1 MAKWQK
7 VITSGS
13 SPELAHV
20 TASGGFNSPGT
31 ASFGDITGTVST
43 ATQAK
48 VDHDSLLNF
57 VADEHIA
64 HGGVS
69 VVAGTGLTGG
79 GTIAA
84 NRTLNVI
91 GGDGITANAN
101 DIAITAAQTTITSI
115 FATDLKIGEDAQTA
129 IDFETADEIHL
140 DAANAQVVNVRAGG
154 IEVTGDVTASAGIHA
169 AAVIS
174 GSGFTTPL
182 GTVTAFSGAF
192 SSVSASGTT
201 FATIGTATQ
210 AVIDHDSLAN
220 FVANE
225 HIDHSAVSVI
235 AGAGLTGG
243 GTIAANRTIN
253 VIGGDGITANAN
265 DIAITAAQTTI
276 TSIFATDLKMGEDA
290 QTAIDFETANEIH
303 LDANNAQVVNVRAGG
318 IEVTGDV
325 TASAGI
331 HAAAVISGSG
341 FVTPLGTVTALSGAF
356 GDVSASGTIL
366 AAKLDALAVSD
377 ALAAAIVAEIDNDEI
392 PIAKLAE
399 DAVTV
404 TAGTGLTGAGAV
416 TLGNAVTM
424 NVIGGDGITAN
435 ANDIAITAAQTT
447 ITSIFATDLKIG
459 EDAQTAIDFETANE
473 IHLDA
478 NNAEVVNVRAG
489 GIEVTGDVTASA
501 GIHAAAVISGSGFT
515 TPLGTVTALSGAF
528 GDVSAS
534 GTILAAKLDA
544 AAVSDTLAAA
554 IVAEI
559 DNDEI
564 PIAKLAEDAVTVTA
578 GTGLTGAGAVTLGNA
593 VTMNVIGGD
602 GITANA
608 NDIAITA
615 AQTTITSIFATDLK
629 IGEDAQT
636 AIDFE
641 TANEI
646 HLDANNAEVVNVR
659 AGGIEVTGDVT
670 ASAGIHAAAVISGS
684 GFVTPLGTVT
694 AFSGAFSSV
703 SASGTTFATIGTAT
717 QGTIDIH
724 SLSGYVAN
732 EHIDHS
738 AVSVVAGAGLTGG
751 GTIAANRTINVI
763 GGDGIT
769 ANANDIAITA
779 AQTTITSIFAT
790 DLKIGEDAQT
800 AIDFETADEIHLDAA
815 NAQVVNV
822 RAGGI
827 VVTGDV
833 TASAG
838 ISASQFNTV
847 FSPAAALGPGT
858 GSFGHVTASFGGDG
872 SRLINVTA
880 VAINIDGLSAL
891 GGTGLHQTQDHFLFS
906 DNGTEKKITFSNLED
921 AIFGNVSSDV
931 AIAAGGAAT
940 VSRIQGVGIT
950 AEEAT
955 QVAGIGGTTISAT
968 QWGYLGALD
977 QAVQTDSDVS
987 FNNVNVDGNLVVAG
1001 TASFQET
1008 ENLNIKDRF
1017 ISLASGSATGGDGGI
1032 VVNQALGNVPSGS
1045 AFGYEAGTADR
1056 WAVQANFVPTGSSM
1070 VPDAYMGIVTFDNSA
1085 PSGNPQYGG
1094 ANYGYG
1100 NIHVDANDGDIYI
1113 FA

>member
-13 SPELAHV
+13 SAELAHV

-377 ALAAAIVAEIDNDEI
+377 A
-392 PIAKLAE
+392 
-399 DAVTV
+399 
-404 TAGTGLTGAGAV
+404 
-416 TLGNAVTM
+416 
-424 NVIGGDGITAN
+424 
-435 ANDIAITAAQTT
+435 
-447 ITSIFATDLKIG
+447 
-459 EDAQTAIDFETANE
+459 
-473 IHLDA
+473 
-478 NNAEVVNVRAG
+478 
-489 GIEVTGDVTASA
+489 
-501 GIHAAAVISGSGFT
+501 
-515 TPLGTVTALSGAF
+515 
-528 GDVSAS
+528 
-534 GTILAAKLDA
+534 
-544 AAVSDTLAAA
+544 LAAA